1 MKRLLRMFYL
11 KELEAN
17 CLWEDIEQ
25 IKKHTNLA
33 WRSNIVIIIDI
44 DIVNVTC
51 KDQFWLEPR
60 TGMDP
65 GLKSPNNKF
74 VESGRKS

>member
-1 MKRLLRMFYL
+1 MQAEEDKVKAE
-11 KELEAN
+11 KERDEVEQHGYDVDVAETKDDLQAEVPTDGAN
-17 CLWEDIEQ
+17 
-25 IKKHTNLA
+25 
-33 WRSNIVIIIDI
+33 
-44 DIVNVTC
+44 C

-65 GLKSPNNKF
+65 GPKNPNNKF

>member
-33 WRSNIVIIIDI
+33 WRSNIVIIINI
-44 DIVNVTC
+44 DIVNVTVVVGFFFPP
-51 KDQFWLEPR
+51 KLGFH
-60 TGMDP
+60 
-65 GLKSPNNKF
+65 KF
-74 VESGRKS
+74 